1 MHVSTVCKYNQARSI
16 IGAAAI
22 RTIFPEISVF
32 SAGVQATDTLI
43 PEQVRMIAQRW
54 GIPVDEK
61 FSTAVSS
68 SVKILTNS
76 DLIIAADEEVAY
88 LLGENVKNKSLV
100 NLQEVATA
108 IEFTPHDPTGMQGA
122 QMDIELAK
130 VVALTIQEVITFL
143 KLRAKNEIVALIPR
157 TPQAE
162 ARALAFAHEANGAN
176 GFIIDLNLRTPD
188 KNMWTEQ
195 AVPVS
200 LIKGEF
206 TKELAKIIAA
216 KNKKQRKGI
225 EIFAPAFEISDPE
238 SVWLSRDLV
247 DLILKMS
254 ELAHVTILTAPLIL
268 PNAPLADAY
277 FAAITAKR
285 VEVIS

>member
-22 RTIFPEISVF
+22 RKIFPEISVF
-32 SAGVQATDTLI
+32 SAGIQATDTVV
-43 PEQVRMIAQRW
+43 PEQVRLIAQRW
-54 GIPVDEK
+54 GIPVEEK
-61 FSTAVSS
+61 FSTAVASS
-68 SVKILTNS
+68 IDILNKS

-88 LLGENVKNKSLV
+88 VLSEKVKNKSLV

-130 VVALTIQEVITFL
+130 VVALTIQEVVTFL
-143 KLRAKNEIVALIPR
+143 KLRAKNEIVAVIPR

-162 ARALAFAHEANGAN
+162 VLALEYAYEANGAK
-176 GFIIDLNLRTPD
+176 GFILDLNLRTPD
-188 KNMWTEQ
+188 INIWKRQ
-195 AVPVS
+195 ATPLS
-200 LIKGEF
+200 MIKGEF
-206 TKELAKIIAA
+206 TKELAKIIAS
-216 KNKKQRKGI
+216 KNKKLRKGI

-247 DLILKMS
+247 NLILKMS
-254 ELAHVTILTAPLIL
+254 EVAHLTILTAPLIL
-268 PNAPLADAY
+268 PNATPPDAY
-277 FAAITAKR
+277 FASIAAHR